1 MTLGQMTS
9 CSETVERLA
18 GLRAWHGG
26 ANRGIT
32 AGRGMRIILGMTI
45 GALPAVSAAQG
56 RFVDAKMYVQAGA
69 TSLQGNAT
77 HAMNVGVM
85 VPSGL
90 LKGISRD
97 AGPLTLH
104 WDLWG
109 GHWRSHHADGTT
121 GGYSQL
127 GALMAW
133 RYQPAGP
140 QSPWF
145 FEAGLGGSVADGLY
159 NSGRRRFSTTFQFTE
174 VLAVGYRFGPER
186 AYEVSLRVQHF
197 SNAGIKKPNPGENF
211 MFLRFSLPW

>member
-1 MTLGQMTS
+1 MTPCPYT
-9 CSETVERLA
+9 A
-18 GLRAWHGG
+18 GKSATLRACNGEVDP
-26 ANRGIT
+26 GIA
-32 AGRGMRIILGMTI
+32 AGRGMRILLALVI

-56 RFVDAKMYVQAGA
+56 RFADAKLYVQAGA
-69 TSLQGNAT
+69 TSLQGDAT

-90 LKGISRD
+90 FKGISRD

-145 FEAGLGGSVADGLY
+145 LEAGLGGSVSDGLY
-159 NSGRRRFSTTFQFTE
+159 NSGQRRFSTAFQFTE
-174 VLAVGYRFGPER
+174 VLAVGYRFGPAK

-211 MFLRFSLPW
+211 MFLRLSLPW

>member
-1 MTLGQMTS
+1 MTP
-9 CSETVERLA
+9 CSETTDRLA
-18 GLRAWHGG
+18 GLRTCNGGGHRGTVIEHGVRILFG
-26 ANRGIT
+26 T
-32 AGRGMRIILGMTI
+32 AV
-45 GALPAVSAAQG
+45 GALPAVSAAQA

-69 TSLQGNAT
+69 TSLQGDAT
-77 HAMNVGVM
+77 RAMNVGVM

-90 LKGISRD
+90 FKGISRD

-140 QSPWF
+140 KSPWF
-145 FEAGLGGSVADGLY
+145 FEAGLGGSVLDGLY
-159 NSGRRRFSTTFQFTE
+159 NSGQRRFSTAFQFTE
-174 VLAVGYRFGPER
+174 VLAIGYRFGPEK

-211 MFLRFSLPW
+211 MSLRFSLPW

>member
-1 MTLGQMTS
+1 MTLGQTTS
-9 CSETVERLA
+9 CSETAERLA
-18 GLRAWHGG
+18 GLRACHGG

-32 AGRGMRIILGMTI
+32 AGRGMRILLGMTI
-45 GALPAVSAAQG
+45 GTLPTVSAAQG

-85 VPSGL
+85 VPSSL

-159 NSGRRRFSTTFQFTE
+159 NSGGRRFSTAFQFTE
-174 VLAVGYRFGPER
+174 VLAVGYRFGQER

>member
-1 MTLGQMTS
+1 MTS
-9 CSETVERLA
+9 CPDVVRSRATSMACAQDAPGVMAAGHGMCILLGLA
-18 GLRAWHGG
+18 L
-26 ANRGIT
+26 
-32 AGRGMRIILGMTI
+32 
-45 GALPAVSAAQG
+45 GALPSVSAAQG
-56 RFVDAKMYVQAGA
+56 RFADAKMYVQAGA
-69 TSLQGNAT
+69 TSLQGDAT

-85 VPSGL
+85 VPSNL
-90 LKGISRD
+90 LKGIGRD

-109 GHWRSHHADGTT
+109 SHWRSHHADNTT

-127 GALMAW
+127 GALIAW

-145 FEAGLGGSVADGLY
+145 FEAGLGGSVTDGLY
-159 NSGRRRFSTTFQFTE
+159 NSGERRFSTAFQFTE
-174 VLAVGYRFGPER
+174 VLAVGYRFGPEK

-211 MFLRFSLPW
+211 MFLRLSLPW